1 VDKFMKET
9 EDRDLERLFA
19 EARRYPL
26 LTAEEER
33 DIDQR
38 KWSAVYEIQDA
49 MVADDAAREWLAA
62 WAEHC
67 GSVTPD
73 IHRFRNRDNHF
84 VLRRELVDY
93 LDGGSKHDKA
103 AAFRS
108 SVKRMRSFAKR
119 QQAVNELELPA
130 SLVVGLATWLL
141 RKSGS
146 DISDTVADGLEDWES
161 QWPDK
166 PRRNDFRPGLLRDMK
181 RAHLNYTEARDTLVM
196 HNLRLVYSIAGKH
209 KGKGIAYLDLIQE
222 GTLGL
227 LRAAEKYE
235 SRKGFRFSTYCFNWI
250 TQSIRRYVG
259 DSGGLIRYPTHVQ
272 EQVAK
277 LYRHKHMEQARSGA
291 EPTEAELAD
300 SAGISL
306 EKTRNLLQLRN
317 LGISLD
323 APQYEDDDGSMIDT
337 IPDEVA
343 GERTVMII
351 TDSAFLYTAGNFDHK
366 TKAMEYLNEVIDMGY
381 PDAGM
386 LEEDELER
394 LIASLSKE
402 GISVTASFTI
412 QIMALKKPVEVSF
425 FKPLEDVL
433 MYAGQ
438 DGFHRYVYGEYDK
451 LSKAMERLPEIK
463 DMGYNDAFIMSVL
476 RYQRLAGER

>member
-1 VDKFMKET
+1 MDKFTKET
-9 EDRDLERLFA
+9 DDRDLERLFA

-49 MVADDAAREWLAA
+49 MVADDAARAWLVA
-62 WAEHC
+62 WAESC
-67 GSVTPD
+67 SSVTPD

-84 VLRRELVDY
+84 VLRREVVDY
-93 LDGGSKHDKA
+93 LDGGSKQEKA

-108 SVKRMRSFAKR
+108 SVNRMRSFAKR

-161 QWPDK
+161 QWPEK
-166 PRRNDFRPGLLRDMK
+166 PRQIDFRPALLRDMK

-222 GTLGL
+222 GILGL

-277 LYRHKHMEQARSGA
+277 LYRHKHLEQARSGV

-300 SAGISL
+300 SAGISV

-337 IPDEVA
+337 IPGGPFADTESGAEIDSLSRCLMSSMDSLEPAEREV
-343 GERTVMII
+343 
-351 TDSAFLYTAGNFDHK
+351 
-366 TKAMEYLNEVIDMGY
+366 VIARWGLHDGPPLSRAEIADRMSVSR
-381 PDAGM
+381 
-386 LEEDELER
+386 EWVRQLER
-394 LIASLSKE
+394 S
-402 GISVTASFTI
+402 
-412 QIMALKKPVEVSF
+412 AL
-425 FKPLEDVL
+425 
-433 MYAGQ
+433 
-438 DGFHRYVYGEYDK
+438 DK
-451 LSKAMERLPEIK
+451 LAKSATIK
-463 DMGYNDAFIMSVL
+463 DAYEDYGSASSW
-476 RYQRLAGER
+476 

>member
-1 VDKFMKET
+1 MDKFTKET
-9 EDRDLERLFA
+9 DDRDLERLFA

-49 MVADDAAREWLAA
+49 MVADDAARAWLVA
-62 WAEHC
+62 WAESC
-67 GSVTPD
+67 SSVTPD

-84 VLRRELVDY
+84 VLRREVVDY
-93 LDGGSKHDKA
+93 LDGGSKQEKA

-108 SVKRMRSFAKR
+108 SVNRMRSFAKR

-161 QWPDK
+161 QWPEK
-166 PRRNDFRPGLLRDMK
+166 PRQIDFRPALLRDMK

-222 GTLGL
+222 GILGL

-277 LYRHKHMEQARSGA
+277 LYRHKHLEQARSGV

-300 SAGISL
+300 SAGISV

-337 IPDEVA
+337 IPGGPFADTENRAEIDSLSRCLMSSMDSLEPAEREV
-343 GERTVMII
+343 
-351 TDSAFLYTAGNFDHK
+351 
-366 TKAMEYLNEVIDMGY
+366 VIARWGLHDGPPLSRAEIADRMSVSR
-381 PDAGM
+381 
-386 LEEDELER
+386 EWVRQLER
-394 LIASLSKE
+394 S
-402 GISVTASFTI
+402 
-412 QIMALKKPVEVSF
+412 AL
-425 FKPLEDVL
+425 
-433 MYAGQ
+433 
-438 DGFHRYVYGEYDK
+438 DK
-451 LSKAMERLPEIK
+451 LAKSATIK
-463 DMGYNDAFIMSVL
+463 DAYEDYGSASSW
-476 RYQRLAGER
+476 

>member
-1 VDKFMKET
+1 MDHWNKET

-38 KWSAVYEIQDA
+38 KWSAVYELQDA
-49 MVADDAAREWLAA
+49 MVADEAAREWLVA
-62 WAEHC
+62 WAEYC

-93 LDGGSKHDKA
+93 LEGGARQEAA
-103 AAFRS
+103 AAFCTR
-108 SVKRMRSFAKR
+108 VKRVRSFAKR
-119 QQAVNELELPA
+119 QEAVNALELPA

-161 QWPDK
+161 QWPTS
-166 PRRNDFRPGLLRDMK
+166 PRRNDFKPAMLREMK

-196 HNLRLVYSIAGKH
+196 HNLRLVYSIAGKN

-227 LRAAEKYE
+227 IRAAEKYE

-277 LYRHKHMEQARSGA
+277 LYRHKSVEQARTGV
-291 EPTEAELAD
+291 EPTEAELAE
-300 SAGISL
+300 SAGLSL
-306 EKTRNLLQLRN
+306 DKTRSLLQLRN

-323 APQYEDDDGSMIDT
+323 APQYEDDDGAMIDT
-337 IPDEVA
+337 IPGGPFAGTENTAEIDSLSRCLMSGMDNLEPAEREV
-343 GERTVMII
+343 
-351 TDSAFLYTAGNFDHK
+351 
-366 TKAMEYLNEVIDMGY
+366 VIARWGLHDGPPLSRAEIADRMNVSR
-381 PDAGM
+381 
-386 LEEDELER
+386 EWVRQLER
-394 LIASLSKE
+394 SALDKLAKSD
-402 GISVTASFTI
+402 TI
-412 QIMALKKPVEVSF
+412 QDAY
-425 FKPLEDVL
+425 ED
-433 MYAGQ
+433 YSSA
-438 DGFHRYVYGEYDK
+438 
-451 LSKAMERLPEIK
+451 S
-463 DMGYNDAFIMSVL
+463 SW
-476 RYQRLAGER
+476 